1 MRRSVQDVMTTR
13 VVSVLP
19 DAPVSRAV
27 DLMRRYG
34 FSALP
39 VANAR
44 YHLVGMISLL
54 DVIRLREDQP
64 STADDAKVEEIMT
77 PDPLS
82 MAPSAKLAFV
92 AHRMLSYGELR
103 VMPIVKRRELVG
115 VVTRSDL
122 LRPPPPRRGL
132 IDRALDWA
140 QGRGD
145 DDDERLDRLAR
156 PKRDGPPAPD
166 DAPVS
171 RVMASDVVTVGRGDA
186 ISTAVELLLRHRY
199 TALPVV
205 EPDGRLV
212 GLMSEADALGSGRPR
227 GDPLFSQTTHPKTV
241 GAVMTT
247 APVTI
252 DASGTV
258 GDARSIIAD
267 RGIRLL
273 PVVDDVTLVG
283 VVARSNLV

>member
-1 MRRSVQDVMTTR
+1 MRRSVRDVMTTR

-54 DVIRLREDQP
+54 DVIRLRESQP
-64 STADDAKVEEIMT
+64 WAADDTRVEEVMT
-77 PDPLS
+77 PNPLW
-82 MAPSAKLAFV
+82 MAPTAKLTFV

-103 VMPIVKRRELVG
+103 VMPIVSRRELVG

-122 LRPPPPRRGL
+122 LRPRPPRRGL
-132 IDRALDWA
+132 IDRALDWV

-145 DDDERLDRLAR
+145 EDDEQLERLAR
-156 PKRDGPPAPD
+156 PNRAGPPAPD

-171 RVMASDVVTVGRGDA
+171 RVMTSDVVTVGRGDS

-205 EPDGRLV
+205 EPNGRLV
-212 GLMSEADALGSGRPR
+212 GLMSEADALGAGRPR
-227 GDPLFSQTTHPKTV
+227 GDPLFTRTAHPNTV

-252 DASGTV
+252 DATGTV
-258 GDARSIIAD
+258 GDARSIVAD

>member
-1 MRRSVQDVMTTR
+1 MRRSVRDVMTTR

-54 DVIRLREDQP
+54 DVIRLRESRP
-64 STADDAKVEEIMT
+64 WAADDARVEEIMT
-77 PDPLS
+77 REPLA
-82 MAPSAKLAFV
+82 MAPSAKLTFV

-122 LRPPPPRRGL
+122 LRPPPPRRGVL
-132 IDRALDWA
+132 DWALHWA

-145 DDDERLDRLAR
+145 DDDERLERLAR
-156 PKRDGPPAPD
+156 PKRAGPPVPD

-171 RVMASDVVTVGRGDA
+171 EVMTSEVVTVGRGDP
-186 ISTAVELLLRHRY
+186 ISSAVELLLRHRY

-227 GDPLFSQTTHPKTV
+227 GDPLFAQTTHPETV

-247 APVTI
+247 TPVTI
-252 DASGTV
+252 DATRTV
-258 GDARSIIAD
+258 GDARSIVAD

-273 PVVDDVTLVG
+273 PVVDGVTLVG
-283 VVARSNLV
+283 VVARSDLV

>member
-1 MRRSVQDVMTTR
+1 MRRSVRDVMTTR

-27 DLMRRYG
+27 DLMQRYG

-54 DVIRLREDQP
+54 DVIRLRE
-64 STADDAKVEEIMT
+64 SHSWAADDARVEEIMT
-77 PDPLS
+77 TNPLS
-82 MAPSAKLAFV
+82 MAPTAKLTFV

-103 VMPIVKRRELVG
+103 VMPIVSRRELVG

-122 LRPPPPRRGL
+122 LRPCPPRRGL

-140 QGRGD
+140 HSRD
-145 DDDERLDRLAR
+145 ADDEQLERLAR
-156 PKRDGPPAPD
+156 PNRAGPPASD

-171 RVMASDVVTVGRGDA
+171 RVMTSDVVTVGRGDS

-205 EPDGRLV
+205 EPGGRLV

-227 GDPLFSQTTHPKTV
+227 GDPLFTQTSHPRTV

-247 APVTI
+247 TPVTI

-258 GDARSIIAD
+258 GDARNIVAD

-273 PVVDDVTLVG
+273 PVVDDLTLVG